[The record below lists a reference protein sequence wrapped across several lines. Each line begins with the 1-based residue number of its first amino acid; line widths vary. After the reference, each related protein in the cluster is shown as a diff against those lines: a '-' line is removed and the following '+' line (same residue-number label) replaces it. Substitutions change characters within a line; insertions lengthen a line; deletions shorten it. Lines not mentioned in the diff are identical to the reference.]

1 MVYLTA
7 SFLKLS
13 GGWGKKGTDI
23 RDALLCMCAYGGR
36 RSGKRLDR
44 VCKGFDGGQ
53 IRPTHP
59 LASPPRR
66 DGAFPS
72 LRLFGSSSVSK
83 TTPLVGF
90 LENFAATSRPLTE
103 GDGEEFPTSS
113 FASPTTCFG
122 SGSSAP
128 LPPQK
133 YKSRKSPKHTA
144 ITATLPWIRMVRA
157 TCYGWHRQAG
167 PLSWLRV

>member
-13 GGWGKKGTDI
+13 GGWEKKAQTSGM
-23 RDALLCMCAYGGR
+23 RFCAR
-36 RSGKRLDR
+36 VASPRLHR

-66 DGAFPS
+66 DAFPS

-133 YKSRKSPKHTA
+133 YKSRKSPKDTA

-167 PLSWLRV
+167 PLSWLRVRQNGPS